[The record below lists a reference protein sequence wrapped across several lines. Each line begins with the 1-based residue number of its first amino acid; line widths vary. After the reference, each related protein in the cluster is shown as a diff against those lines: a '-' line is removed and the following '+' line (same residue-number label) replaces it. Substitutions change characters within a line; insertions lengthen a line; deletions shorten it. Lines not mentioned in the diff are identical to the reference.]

1 MTRQLLIYETATPLS
16 SEAHRDLSVRADGFG
31 FAAGINSVPVLSAE
45 FAQIGAEA
53 PIVFAGEDAGTMPA
67 AILGLKADEN
77 LFVGADGAWTGRYV
91 PAFLRR
97 YPFVFAE
104 QGDAAET
111 LTLCIDTAYRGVNTE
126 GRGERLFD
134 ADGNRTRYLGEMLQF
149 VSDYQAQHAQTR
161 AFTARLLELELL
173 EPAAANAT
181 LPDGSR
187 LALGGFRRVST
198 ERLAALPDA
207 TALDLFRSD
216 ALGLI
221 HLHLASLNQMQ
232 ALLARISTRTGT
244 PASAQTP

>member
-16 SEAHRDLSVRADGFG
+16 SDAHRDLSVRADGYG
-31 FAAGINSVPVLSAE
+31 FAAGINSVPVLTAE
-45 FAQIGAEA
+45 FALVGAEA
-53 PIVFAGEDAGTMPA
+53 PIVFAGEGDGTMPA

-77 LFVGADGAWTGRYV
+77 LFVGPDGAWLGRYV
-91 PAFLRR
+91 PAFVRR

-104 QGDAAET
+104 QEPGSDT
-111 LTLCIDTAYRGVNTE
+111 LTLCIDTAYAGVNSE

-161 AFTARLLELELL
+161 RFTARLLELDLL

-187 LALGGFRRVST
+187 FALGGFRRVSA

-207 TALDLFRSD
+207 TALELFRSD
-216 ALGLI
+216 MLGLI

-232 ALLARISTRTGT
+232 GLPARMTERHGT
-244 PASAQTP
+244 DTAA

>member
-1 MTRQLLIYETATPLS
+1 MTRQLLIYENATPLS
-16 SEAHRDLSVRADGFG
+16 SEVHRDLSVREDGLG
-31 FAAGINSVPVLSAE
+31 YCAAINAVPVLAAE
-45 FAQIGAEA
+45 FALIGAEA
-53 PIVFAGEDAGTMPA
+53 PIVFAGEGAATMPA
-67 AILGLKADEN
+67 AVLGLRADEN
-77 LFVGADGAWTGRYV
+77 LFVSPDRTRWTGRYI

-104 QGDAAET
+104 QEAGADT
-111 LTLCIDTAYRGVNTE
+111 LSLCIDMAYPGVNTD

-134 ADGNRTRYLGEMLQF
+134 ADGNRTRYLTEMLQF
-149 VSDYQAQHAQTR
+149 ATDFQALTAQTR
-161 AFTARLLELELL
+161 AFAERLVALDLL

-207 TALDLFRSD
+207 EALDLFRSD

-232 ALLARISTRTGT
+232 ALLTRLSERSA
-244 PASAQTP
+244 PAAAA